1 MEERRL
7 GFAGPSDDAR
17 TLRPPNGQR
26 FIAVTSRQLSGPHGK
41 LMQMPGEA
49 GDEEP
54 ETYPIIIRSYEPVAD
69 LDDRLQRI
77 FAVLSLPPL
86 EDLNAHGPSV
96 TRSATPLTRD
106 VAEPP
111 LGMGFGDRSRDSE
124 GESGVSEAG
133 EA

>member
-1 MEERRL
+1 
-7 GFAGPSDDAR
+7 
-17 TLRPPNGQR
+17 
-26 FIAVTSRQLSGPHGK
+26 VTSRQLSSPHGK

-49 GDEEP
+49 RDEEP
-54 ETYPIIIRSYEPVAD
+54 ETAAESYPIIIRSYEPVAD

-86 EDLNAHGPSV
+86 EELNAQGPCV
-96 TRSATPLTRD
+96 TRSATPLTGD

-111 LGMGFGDRSRDSE
+111 LGMGSGDRCRDSE
-124 GESGVSEAG
+124 GESGVSEEG